1 MAFFLFFLV
10 LVLAIGLMIYNY
22 KLEEKRRADLVGLA
36 GSLGL
41 RFSPERDHVT
51 GGRFACLNPLNKGDN
66 RYAYNVI
73 SGHCRGHELTLFDY
87 HYQIRSY
94 SRRSRTRHYHLT
106 VLSLELPVSLPEL
119 VIAPEGILSKVAQTL
134 GYDDIDF
141 PSKEFSDAFCVR
153 SRDKIFAFDVCSLPL
168 IEWLMQNRDLHI
180 EIDRNTLALLFFQT
194 LPADRMQENIDRLF
208 KLRSLL
214 PGHLLAS
221 DRRTA

>member
-10 LVLAIGLMIYNY
+10 LVLGIGLMIYNY
-22 KLEEKRRADLVGLA
+22 KMEEKRRVELAGLA

-41 RFSPERDHVT
+41 SFSPDRDHVT

-73 SGHCRGHELTLFDY
+73 SGHYRGHELTLFDY

-94 SRRSRTRHYHLT
+94 SRRSRTQHYHLT
-106 VLSLELPVSLPEL
+106 VLSLALPVNLPEL
-119 VIAPEGILSKVAQTL
+119 VIAPEGVLSKVAQTL
-134 GYDDIDF
+134 GYADIDF

-153 SRDKIFAFDVCSLPL
+153 SKDRIFAFDVCSLPL
-168 IEWLMQNRDLHI
+168 MEWLMQNRDLHI
-180 EIDRNTLALLFFQT
+180 EIDRNTLALLFFSP
-194 LPADRMQENIDRLF
+194 LPSARVQENIERLL

-214 PGHLLAS
+214 PGHLLTS
-221 DRRTA
+221 DRC